1 MTPKPKPKPRTKPK
15 NKGGRPPVAAAV
27 HKMQIRI
34 SEDTYQALA
43 AFAELQG
50 RKSSATVR
58 DLLVEVEPTL
68 RATVEAYRKAV
79 EGRPDAFDGLS
90 KGLLAKA
97 ITEAQKMQG
106 DLLEYAKK

>member
-1 MTPKPKPKPRTKPK
+1 MTPKPK

-27 HKMQIRI
+27 HKMQVRI
-34 SEDTYQALA
+34 SEDTYEALA
-43 AFAELQG
+43 AFAELNG
-50 RKSSATVR
+50 RNPSAAVR

-97 ITEAQKMQG
+97 IKEAEKLQG
-106 DLLEYAKK
+106 DLLEHSKK

>member
-1 MTPKPKPKPRTKPK
+1 MTPKKKENR
-15 NKGGRPPVAAAV
+15 GRPPVAAAV

-34 SEDTYQALA
+34 SEDTYQALE

-50 RKSSATVR
+50 RKPAAAVR
-58 DLLVEVEPTL
+58 DLLNEVEPTL
-68 RATVEAYRKAV
+68 RATVDAYRKAV

-97 ITEAQKMQG
+97 IKEAEKLQG
-106 DLLEYAKK
+106 DLLEHSKK